1 MKIGMEHTRHLY
13 SIKYICT
20 RMQQDIHCKVLWQ
33 RADEFLTCAS
43 TTNKVL
49 YDIGVYMLPLVTT
62 HYMALKE
69 LDSYSLFCEVF
80 YTMSKLVNQIHIQL
94 FKHKKEILEAYPFLG
109 EVFLSCNA
117 LKSML
122 LDFSLALGEVYEK
135 R

>member
-1 MKIGMEHTRHLY
+1 
-13 SIKYICT
+13 
-20 RMQQDIHCKVLWQ
+20 MQQDIHCKVLWQ
-33 RADEFLTCAS
+33 RDDEFLTCAS

-109 EVFLSCNA
+109 EVFLSCTE

-122 LDFSLALGEVYEK
+122 LDFSIALEEVYEN